1 MPRPPIPDL
10 TPYTQQLPDVNN
22 PATWADRTPPFW
34 NWVTGPGYTNL
45 SDLVTYSEDAI
56 DYVDTALAGSETLID
71 AVAALDAELSGKQPL
86 DADLTAVAGLTTTGL
101 VARTGAGTAAS
112 RSIAATGLAT
122 VTNGDAIAGNPTVGV
137 PAASQA
143 EAEAGTNNTKVMT
156 PLRVIQSIAANT
168 PEGYTDAQARAAQ
181 AGHAAGGVGSY
192 AFMRYTATTGN
203 NTQISLEMNSTVA
216 GSLLRYSG
224 ADVDAN
230 SNEVVN
236 IVDSGVI
243 PVGTWRLMGH
253 FFYGISSSVRNQGPR
268 YSLWLRIL

>member
-1 MPRPPIPDL
+1 MATHDYVIDNQTAPNFRADL
-10 TPYTQQLPDVNN
+10 NN
-22 PATWADRTPPFW
+22 ALLAIVSNNSSATAPA
-34 NWVTGPGYTNL
+34 
-45 SDLVTYSEDAI
+45 VTYANMMWC
-56 DYVDTALAGSETLID
+56 DTAANILYIRNEDNDAWIRLGTLD
-71 AVAALDAELSGKQPL
+71 QTADTFSASVAL
-86 DADLTAVAGLTTTGL
+86 
-101 VARTGAGTAAS
+101 
-112 RSIAATGLAT
+112 
-122 VTNGDAIAGNPTVGV
+122 
-137 PAASQA
+137 ASQA
-143 EAEAGTNNTKVMT
+143 EAEAGTDNTKVMT

-168 PEGYTDAQARAAQ
+168 PEAYTDAQARAAQ